1 MGSQHMRMFCKAPVA
16 LHLLERA
23 NDIHYLSGLEMHE
36 QRMLA
41 NDAFQKKLISTS
53 FGMRC
58 RRKGLQSLY
67 NR

>member
-1 MGSQHMRMFCKAPVA
+1 M
-16 LHLLERA
+16 
-23 NDIHYLSGLEMHE
+23 NE

-58 RRKGLQSLY
+58 RRKGLQSLKV
-67 NR
+67 NRRAADRVPSTPFLHEVERPNVINGEFVHL

>member
-41 NDAFQKKLISTS
+41 NHALQKKLLRGR
-53 FGMRC
+53 FGI
-58 RRKGLQSLY
+58 
-67 NR
+67 